1 MPATGTTITN
11 PLRLIRTLIGVS
23 GLVAAAIGALILIWP
38 GKTAMVVAW
47 TVIAYTLIA
56 GLTYIAVG
64 IFGGE
69 RGAWT
74 RAGFTIIGVIFVIAA
89 IVAFSNLKLTAAT
102 LATLLGIVMGISWI
116 GEGVVTLFHARKT
129 PSTGWA
135 LFYGALST
143 IAGLIMLFSPLWTMA
158 VVWWLLG
165 ISLLALGIVQIIRA
179 IALPSAV
186 D

>member
-1 MPATGTTITN
+1 M
-11 PLRLIRTLIGVS
+11 
-23 GLVAAAIGALILIWP
+23 
-38 GKTAMVVAW
+38 
-47 TVIAYTLIA
+47 
-56 GLTYIAVG
+56 
-64 IFGGE
+64 
-69 RGAWT
+69 
-74 RAGFTIIGVIFVIAA
+74 
-89 IVAFSNLKLTAAT
+89 
-102 LATLLGIVMGISWI
+102 
-116 GEGVVTLFHARKT
+116 T